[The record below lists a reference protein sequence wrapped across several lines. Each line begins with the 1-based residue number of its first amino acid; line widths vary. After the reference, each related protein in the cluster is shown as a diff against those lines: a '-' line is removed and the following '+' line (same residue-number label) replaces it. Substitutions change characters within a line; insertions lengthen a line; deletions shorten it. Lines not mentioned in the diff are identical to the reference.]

1 MHKVICYLVIKR
13 DKILIPATTWM
24 NFENII
30 LSEMGQ
36 IQKHRYCRFHLY
48 EIPGGGKYIQ
58 IESTLEVTRALSMG
72 AGWRE
77 LLLNGYRISVWGMKM
92 FRK

>member
-13 DKILIPATTWM
+13 DKILIPAPTWM

-36 IQKHRYCRFHLY
+36 TQKHRYCRFHLY
-48 EIPGGGKYIQ
+48 EIPEGGKYIQ
-58 IESTLEVTRALSMG
+58 IESTLEVTRASCVE

-77 LLLNGYRISVWGMKM
+77 LLLNGYRISVWGIKM
-92 FRK
+92 FRR